1 MARHT
6 LSDSQFDR
14 LAPLL
19 PGKVGDRGRSA
30 ASNRRFLDAVLFVA
44 KTGCPWR
51 DLPPA
56 LGNWNSTWRRFDRW
70 AKRGV
75 WQRIFESLACPE
87 AEWLLLDS
95 TSVKAHQNAA
105 GAQKRGSRMK
115 RRRPA
120 KPLDAL
126 AAA

>member
-6 LSDSQFDR
+6 LTDAQFAR

-19 PGKVGDRGRSA
+19 PGKEGDRGRTA
-30 ASNRRFLDAVLFVA
+30 QSNRRFLDAVLYVA

-51 DLPPA
+51 DLPPS

-70 AKRGV
+70 ARKGV
-75 WQRIFESLACPE
+75 WKRIFDALACPE
-87 AEWLLLDS
+87 AEWLLIDS

-105 GAQKRGSRMK
+105 GAQKRGTRTR
-115 RRRPA
+115 RRRPV
-120 KPLDAL
+120 KPSDAL
-126 AAA
+126 AVA